1 MISPKAIA
9 ALVLDMN
16 VPHEI
21 QNDYCR
27 VKWML
32 EQAATIAMKVSI
44 DEMVKPVRKM
54 IGGCW
59 K

>member
-1 MISPKAIA
+1 MMSPKAIA
-9 ALVLDMN
+9 ALVLDMK

-32 EQAATIAMKVSI
+32 EQAAIIAMKVSI

-54 IGGCW
+54 IGEY
-59 K
+59 

>member
-1 MISPKAIA
+1 MMSPKAIA
-9 ALVLDMN
+9 ALVLDMK

-32 EQAATIAMKVSI
+32 EQAATIGMKVTM
-44 DEMVKPVRKM
+44 DEIMKPINKM
-54 IGGCW
+54 IV
-59 K
+59 

>member
-1 MISPKAIA
+1 MK
-9 ALVLDMN
+9 

-54 IGGCW
+54 IGEY
-59 K
+59 

>member
-9 ALVLDMN
+9 ALVLEMK

-32 EQAATIAMKVSI
+32 EQAAIIAMKVSI
-44 DEMVKPVRKM
+44 DEMVKPVNKM

-59 K
+59 E

>member
-1 MISPKAIA
+1 MMSPKAIA
-9 ALVLDMN
+9 ALVLEMK

-27 VKWML
+27 IKWML

-44 DEMVKPVRKM
+44 DEMVKSVSKM
-54 IGGCW
+54 TYG